1 MHTGD
6 QQKEVK
12 MSKSNQKTK
21 LQSLSSAQIKKIT
34 ALANQKKNVP
44 LISSVSKQVNM
55 RVESSTL
62 DKIKKLAQI
71 QGLQYTT
78 FLTRLLKEDI
88 DRLWAIYDKTA

>member
-1 MHTGD
+1 
-6 QQKEVK
+6 
-12 MSKSNQKTK
+12 MSKLNQKTK

-55 RVESSTL
+55 RVEVSTL

-88 DRLWAIYDKTA
+88 DRLWAIYDKVA